1 MPITAALR
9 DLVRAVATGHD
20 PKPGDAA
27 ASGWARRLARL
38 RPKLR
43 VLAPVVA
50 FLLWLLAMA
59 GLAPYQVG
67 RFETVLIAALS
78 TAPVALLPGRSLLAW
93 RVAAVA
99 TLVSGVN
106 GLHEAGA
113 PWPGN
118 PVLILVYLAVLVVV
132 GYRHPLGVLLWVWAF
147 SIAMSLVFL
156 DPSVGYGSMLLVS
169 GVLGLGHLWGRWA
182 QARAGLVAEQER
194 GAMLTERARIARELH
209 DVVAHHM
216 SLIAVRSETAA
227 YRLDKLPPAA
237 RAEFGE
243 ISGASREALTEMRRL
258 LGVLRAPQEGR
269 PPPPASP
276 RRGLLGVLRAPQ
288 EQPLT
293 APQPGLAELEAL
305 VADARAAGTPVTLSV
320 DGIITGVPDSVGL
333 SAYRIVQEALS
344 NVARH
349 APGAPTDLTLHR
361 ARSELTIRVRNA
373 AGVDP
378 NGRPLPPA
386 VPGAAGATGGH
397 GLLGMRERVA
407 VLHGSLSAAETGDG
421 GFEVRATLPL
431 ESQP

>member
-1 MPITAALR
+1 MPVPAALR

-27 ASGWARRLARL
+27 ASGRTRRWARL
-38 RPKLR
+38 RPQLR
-43 VLAPVVA
+43 VLAPLVA

-67 RFETVLIAALS
+67 RLETILLAAL
-78 TAPVALLPGRSLLAW
+78 TAAPVALMPRRVLLAW

-118 PVLILVYLAVLVVV
+118 PVLILVYLVVLVVV
-132 GYRHPLGVLLWVWAF
+132 GYRHPLGVLFWVWAF
-147 SIAMSLVFL
+147 SIAMSLLFL
-156 DPSVGYGSMLLVS
+156 EPGVGYGSMLLVS
-169 GVLGLGHLWGRWA
+169 GVLGVGHLLGRWV
-182 QARAGLVAEQER
+182 QVRTGLVAEQER

-227 YRLDKLPPAA
+227 YRLNELSPAA
-237 RAEFGE
+237 RAEFTE
-243 ISGASREALTEMRRL
+243 IAESSREALTEMRRL
-258 LGVLRAPQEGR
+258 L
-269 PPPPASP
+269 S
-276 RRGLLGVLRAPQ
+276 VLRAPQ
-288 EQPLT
+288 EQSLT
-293 APQPGLAELEAL
+293 APQPSLAELDAL
-305 VADARAAGTPVTLSV
+305 VAGARAAGTPVTVSV
-320 DGIITGVPDSVGL
+320 QGVVTSVPDSVGL

-349 APGAPTDLTLHR
+349 APGAPTDLILHR
-361 ARSELTIRVRNA
+361 NRHELTIRVRNA
-373 AGVDP
+373 VKVDP
-378 NGRPLPPA
+378 NGRPVPPPA
-386 VPGAAGATGGH
+386 AAAAGASSSH

-407 VLHGSLSAAETGDG
+407 MLHGSLRADQTDDG

-431 ESQP
+431 ESQS

>member
-1 MPITAALR
+1 MPTTAALR
-9 DLVRAVATGHD
+9 DLVRAVATGQD

-27 ASGWARRLARL
+27 ASGGARRLARL

-78 TAPVALLPGRSLLAW
+78 TAPVALLPGRALLAW

-106 GLHEAGA
+106 GLHEGGA

-118 PVLILVYLAVLVVV
+118 PMLILVYLASLVVV
-132 GYRHPLGVLLWVWAF
+132 GYRHPLGVLLWVWVF
-147 SIAMSLVFL
+147 SIAMSLAFL

-243 ISGASREALTEMRRL
+243 ISEASREALTEMRRL
-258 LGVLRAPQEGR
+258 LGVLRAPQE
-269 PPPPASP
+269 
-276 RRGLLGVLRAPQ
+276 
-288 EQPLT
+288 QPLT
-293 APQPGLAELEAL
+293 APQPDLAELEAL
-305 VADARAAGTPVTLSV
+305 VADARAAGTPVTLTV
-320 DGIITGVPDSVGL
+320 DGTVTDVPDAVGS
-333 SAYRIVQEALS
+333 SAYRITQEALS

-349 APGAPTDLTLHR
+349 APGACTDVTLHR
-361 ARSELTIRVRNA
+361 NRHELRIRVRNA
-373 AGVDP
+373 VRVGSA
-378 NGRPLPPA
+378 GRPVPPPNSA
-386 VPGAAGATGGH
+386 PAGASGGH

-407 VLHGSLSAAETGDG
+407 MLHGSLHAAETDDG

-431 ESQP
+431 ESQS

>member
-258 LGVLRAPQEGR
+258 LGVLRAPQE
-269 PPPPASP
+269 
-276 RRGLLGVLRAPQ
+276 
-288 EQPLT
+288 QPLT

>member
-1 MPITAALR
+1 MPIAAALR
-9 DLVRAVATGHD
+9 DLVRVVATGHD

-27 ASGWARRLARL
+27 ASGRARRLARL

-43 VLAPVVA
+43 VLAPLVA

-59 GLAPYQVG
+59 GLEPYQVG
-67 RFETVLIAALS
+67 RFETVLLAAL
-78 TAPVALLPGRSLLAW
+78 TAAPVALLPGRALLAW

-106 GLHEAGA
+106 GLHEGGA

-118 PVLILVYLAVLVVV
+118 PVLILVYLVVLVVV
-132 GYRHPLGVLLWVWAF
+132 GYRHPLGVLFWVWVF
-147 SIAMSLVFL
+147 SIAMSLAFL
-156 DPSVGYGSMLLVS
+156 DPGVGYGSMLLVS
-169 GVLGLGHLWGRWA
+169 GVLGIGHLWGRWA

-216 SLIAVRSETAA
+216 SLIAVRSETAG
-227 YRLDKLPPAA
+227 YRLDELPPAA

-243 ISGASREALTEMRRL
+243 ISEASREALTEMRRL
-258 LGVLRAPQEGR
+258 LGVLRAPQE
-269 PPPPASP
+269 
-276 RRGLLGVLRAPQ
+276 
-288 EQPLT
+288 QPLT
-293 APQPGLAELEAL
+293 APQPNLAELEAL
-305 VADARAAGTPVTLSV
+305 VADAQAAGTPVTLTV
-320 DGIITGVPDSVGL
+320 EGAVIDLPDAVGS

-349 APGAPTDLTLHR
+349 APGARTDVTLHR
-361 ARSELTIRVRNA
+361 SRHELTIRVRNA
-373 AGVDP
+373 VRVGSA
-378 NGRPLPPA
+378 GRPVPP
-386 VPGAAGATGGH
+386 PGSAPAGTGGGH

-407 VLHGSLSAAETGDG
+407 MLHGSLQAAETDDG

-431 ESQP
+431 ESQA